1 MFQTKGHGKKS
12 LEKLSETE
20 INNLPDKSIEA
31 LVIKM
36 ITELGNRI
44 DEYSENWTKKC
55 KKEPVTAEECNNW
68 NKITLKRIK
77 RRLDDREERISN
89 LEDRKMKITQ
99 SEHQTEKEI
108 KK

>member
-44 DEYSENWTKKC
+44 DEYSEN
-55 KKEPVTAEECNNW
+55 
-68 NKITLKRIK
+68 
-77 RRLDDREERISN
+77 
-89 LEDRKMKITQ
+89 
-99 SEHQTEKEI
+99 
-108 KK
+108 